1 MAASDPALSPEQ
13 TNSTLNQLSTVSDR
27 MAADWGAAK
36 AEIAGMA
43 GQLGKGELGAA
54 FLAAYRQLAAEVAD
68 VADQCCQRP
77 SEFAAAGNQAI
88 NAFVAVDDHSSTTI
102 RPTPT

>member
-1 MAASDPALSPEQ
+1 MDGSGPTLFPEQ
-13 TNSTLNQLSTVSDR
+13 ANSTLNKLGTVSDR
-27 MAADWGAAK
+27 MAADWGTAK

-54 FLAAYRQLAAEVAD
+54 FIAAYRQLATEVAD

-77 SEFAAAGNQAI
+77 SEFTAAGNQAV
-88 NAFVAVDDHSSTTI
+88 NAFVTVDDDAERSIRPSTT
-102 RPTPT
+102 